1 MNEASKDGA
10 GEVALNRNHDP
21 MTGVD
26 WGIVSAKWVL
36 RWAVILCL
44 GLLFAVGL
52 LQIAQGAFQVLAY
65 YWLVKT
71 PHLYPVNV
79 ETLFWGIKLTTLF
92 LVSIWLLSLYRA
104 SSSCQ
109 AIIKRSVITGAVL
122 GALLIGMV
130 ALDRFVV
137 YYYTNQIDCE
147 LPQPPQNPR

>member
-1 MNEASKDGA
+1 MSDKLSEKT
-10 GEVALNRNHDP
+10 LNSNNDV
-21 MTGVD
+21 MTGIH
-26 WGIVSAKWVL
+26 WGIESARWTL
-36 RWAVILCL
+36 LWAVILSL

-52 LQIAQGAFQVLAY
+52 LQIAQGAFQVLSY

-79 ETLFWGIKLTTLF
+79 ETLFWGIKLIALY

-130 ALDRFVV
+130 AVDRFVV

-147 LPQPPQNPR
+147 LPEPSSIPRSK

>member
-1 MNEASKDGA
+1 MNEQMREKT
-10 GEVALNRNHDP
+10 LNSNHAE
-21 MTGVD
+21 MTGVR
-26 WGIVSAKWVL
+26 WGIESARWTL
-36 RWAVILCL
+36 RWAVILSL

-52 LQIAQGAFQVLAY
+52 LQIAQGAFQVFAY

-71 PHLYPVNV
+71 PHQYPVNL
-79 ETLFWGIKLTTLF
+79 ETLFWGVKLTALY

-104 SSSCQ
+104 SSRCQ
-109 AIIKRSVITGAVL
+109 AIIKRSLITGAVL

-147 LPQPPQNPR
+147 LPEPPQNIR